1 MPSLACP
8 SSAVLL
14 LDVLFS
20 RICYVHYLSITL
32 LLTCSSPWQPVFC
45 DWGFNLPRGEAC
57 LEKWQP
63 IPAGVDLLVT
73 HGPPLGHGDRCR
85 GGNRAGC
92 GNLLEEIEG
101 RIRPKLHVFG
111 HIHEDYG
118 VSTNGTTVFANA
130 SNCNIRYDRHN
141 LNAPLVFDVR
151 VG

>member
-1 MPSLACP
+1 M
-8 SSAVLL
+8 
-14 LDVLFS
+14 
-20 RICYVHYLSITL
+20 VHYPSTTL

-63 IPAGVDLLVT
+63 IPAGVDILVT